1 MDSAEPTLVSV
12 ALPIGLRQVFTYA
25 VPPGLREQIRV
36 GHRVRVPFGPRRMH
50 GYVVAIAA
58 KAPRASLRS
67 IELLEPEEPLF
78 DRDILD
84 LTRWVSAYYLSPW
97 GQVLEAALPPGVRSG
112 SGSGRRRRDSATAA
126 APVMDADHTPHSS
139 RNGDEEQ
146 ARPSAAG
153 AGRVTLLPEQ
163 GEAVTLITG
172 ALSQDAYTGFL
183 LLGVT
188 DSGKTEVYLEAAEAA
203 VQSGGQVLFLVPE
216 IALGTQ
222 ILKRIEERFAGQVG
236 LYHSMAGEPAR
247 RRIWREA
254 RDGRLPVVVGT
265 RSAVFVPMKRLRLVI
280 VDEEH
285 EWAYKQD
292 EAPRYHGRD
301 VAVMRARLCGATAVL
316 GSATPSL
323 ESFRNG
329 MTGKY
334 RLMRLSRRAADR
346 PPSEVRVVDLRGDEP
361 REVRGGRMTRQRTI
375 FTPQL
380 LEAIQLRLRRREQAI
395 LFLNRRGHSPVVQCS
410 DCGALVQC
418 RSCDVVM
425 SWHKSGGTLRCH
437 YCNALRTELGECP
450 GCGGVRYY
458 FGGVGTQKVE
468 ELLAEHFPLAR
479 LARMDMDTMRRRGAH
494 ARLIQAMEKGEID
507 LLLGTQMVT
516 KGLHFPRVTL
526 VGVLQAERE
535 MMQPDFRASERAFQI
550 LTQVAGRSGRGC
562 SPGEVL
568 MQSLMPDH
576 PVMEFAASQDYDAF
590 AAQELDARRALEYP
604 PFSRMIDLLV
614 DGTKE
619 EQVEKRAGALLRFLE
634 QKRRIDGLS
643 GVEILG
649 PAPMPHARLRGR
661 YRRHLTLKGSSSAAV
676 HAMAAAALEF
686 PAPAGLSGTRIQV
699 DVDPL
704 GMS

>member
-1 MDSAEPTLVSV
+1 MDPAEPTLVSV
-12 ALPIGLRQVFTYA
+12 ALPVGLRQVFTYA
-25 VPPGLREQIRV
+25 VPPGLREQVQV

-50 GYVVAIAA
+50 GYVVAIDG
-58 KAPRASLRS
+58 KAPGGRLRS
-67 IELLEPEEPLF
+67 VEALEPEEPLF
-78 DRDILD
+78 ARDILD
-84 LTRWVSAYYLSPW
+84 LTRWVSDYYLSPW
-97 GQVLEAALPPGVRSG
+97 GQVLEAALPPGVRSR
-112 SGSGRRRRDSATAA
+112 SGTGRRRKDSATAV
-126 APVMDADHTPHSS
+126 APVMEEAQAPHSS
-139 RNGDEEQ
+139 PIPDSDQPQPR
-146 ARPSAAG
+146 S
-153 AGRVTLLPEQ
+153 GRVTLLPEQ
-163 GEAVTLITG
+163 KEAVSRITE

-203 VQSGGQVLFLVPE
+203 VQSGGQVLFLEPE

-236 LYHSMAGEPAR
+236 LYHSMAGEAVR
-247 RRIWREA
+247 RRIWHEA

-323 ESFRNG
+323 ESFRNSS
-329 MTGKY
+329 TGKY
-334 RLMRLSRRAADR
+334 RLMRLSRRAAER
-346 PPSEVRVVDLRGDEP
+346 APSEVRVLDLRENEP
-361 REVRGGRMTRQRTI
+361 EGARGGRTTRQRTI

-380 LEAIQLRLRRREQAI
+380 LGAIQLRLRRREQVI

-410 DCGALVQC
+410 DCGTLVQC

-425 SWHKSGGTLRCH
+425 SWHKVDATLRCH

-468 ELLAEHFPLAR
+468 ELLGEHFPLAR

-507 LLLGTQMVT
+507 VLLGTQMVT

-526 VGVLQAERE
+526 VGVLQADRE
-535 MMQPDFRASERAFQI
+535 MMQPDFRAAERAFQI
-550 LTQVAGRSGRGC
+550 LTQVAGRSGRGS

-568 MQSLMPDH
+568 MQSLLPDH

-590 AAQELDARRALEYP
+590 AVQELDARRALEYP

-614 DGTKE
+614 DGTKV
-619 EQVEKRAGALLRFLE
+619 EQVEKRAAALRRFLE
-634 QKRRIDGLS
+634 EKGKKDGVS

-661 YRRHLTLKGSSSAAV
+661 HRHHLTLKGRSSAAL
-676 HAMAAAALEF
+676 HAMAAAALESA
-686 PAPAGLSGTRIQV
+686 APAGLSGTRIQV